1 LTASRDG
8 TSRKAEIIGQDEVA
22 AEEELPYDTTRTT
35 GKLAAKLI
43 TGKIKNMLL

>member
-1 LTASRDG
+1 LTASKDG

-22 AEEELPYDTTRTT
+22 AEEEMPYDTTKAT

-43 TGKIKNMLL
+43 IGQILV